1 MGALTQAIWSKGKIC
16 RRAYMIFV
24 TVGNHYQSFDRLI
37 KKVDEIAPHIPEE
50 IVIQRGYSEYL
61 PQNTKHFDFVPIS
74 TAMEYIRTSELVI
87 SHAGIGTIILCKE
100 YGIPL
105 LIFPRR
111 KKYGEHGTDHQMEIA
126 KAIEERKDDHI
137 YIVYEE
143 DQLESKIAEVLMRRQ
158 RPAPGA
164 NVGRA
169 NLIRTIQAF
178 IEGVNN
184 KRP

>member
-1 MGALTQAIWSKGKIC
+1 
-16 RRAYMIFV
+16 MIFI
-24 TVGNHYQSFDRLI
+24 TVGNHYQGFDRLI
-37 KKVDEIAPHIPEE
+37 KKADEIASHTSYDIL
-50 IVIQRGYSEYL
+50 IQKGYSSYQ
-61 PQNTKHFDFVPIS
+61 PQSARYFDFVPIQE
-74 TAMEYIRTSELVI
+74 AMQYIQASELVI

-143 DQLESKIAEVLMRRQ
+143 DQLGNKIAEVLTRRQ

-169 NLIRTIQAF
+169 NLIRTIQGF
-178 IEGVNN
+178 IEWVNN